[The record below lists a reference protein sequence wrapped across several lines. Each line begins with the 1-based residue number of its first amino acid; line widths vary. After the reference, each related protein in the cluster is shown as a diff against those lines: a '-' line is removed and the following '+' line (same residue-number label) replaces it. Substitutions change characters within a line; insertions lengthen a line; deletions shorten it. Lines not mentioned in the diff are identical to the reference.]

1 MADCG
6 CTSGGVD
13 TRIIAGQGIRV
24 RGIGTA
30 GEPFVVESSIQQAQ
44 GGDTPSIDMS
54 TEGAVIRGKVRL
66 APLLAVENPPAGTV
80 DLHMRG
86 AGVEGSPFVLSA
98 ELAGGV
104 DLRGGAVGDHL
115 QKQPDGT
122 WAPGPANQVPPGP
135 GLPSTSGVIIGDG
148 TGANPI
154 RLNPAMTY
162 ADLEAL
168 TA

>member
-6 CTSGGVD
+6 CTNAGVD
-13 TRIIAGQGIRV
+13 TQIIAGPGIRV

-30 GEPFVVESSIQQAQ
+30 ANPFVVESSVQQAQ
-44 GGDTPSIDMS
+44 GGDTPSIDMT

-80 DLHMRG
+80 DLHMAG
-86 AGVEGSPFVLSA
+86 AGTESSPFILSA
-98 ELAGGV
+98 ELAGGI
-104 DLRGGAVGDHL
+104 DLRNGAPGDHL

-122 WAPGPANQVPPGP
+122 WAPGPATQIPPGP
-135 GLPSTSGVIIGDG
+135 GAPSTSGVIIGTG
-148 TGANPI
+148 TGADPI

-168 TA
+168 TV